1 MGRKNAKTPQ
11 LGRTVKRFHRQ
22 TMKKYLRDFKNGGE
36 FYKIINQVLLN
47 LVTEA
52 KHREELEKEEQRIIS
67 RNELGSYVFNLRNK
81 LDVNKLY
88 IPNRLN
94 DAIQETIAW
103 LVSNQEASKEEYENK
118 QGTLK
123 EIANP
128 ITRIFFGET
137 DVSGSRRGDAG

>member
-11 LGRTVKRFHRQ
+11 NSRTVKRFHRQ
-22 TMKKYLRDFKNGGE
+22 TMKKYLRDFKNG
-36 FYKIINQVLLN
+36 
-47 LVTEA
+47 VTEA